1 MTPMGALTLAI
12 LAGLAIGLVINRY
25 VRRGDASRQQLVRRT
40 QFINAFAL
48 LVLAGIN
55 GAKVV
60 FSSTSD
66 TFTVVLAVATG
77 ALGVVFLVQAL
88 RSKAVQ

>member
-12 LAGLAIGLVINRY
+12 LAGLAIGLVVNRY
-25 VRRGDASRQQLVRRT
+25 VRRGDTSRQQLVRRT
-40 QFINAFAL
+40 QFANAFAL
-48 LVLAGIN
+48 IFLAGIN

-66 TFTVVLAVATG
+66 TFTTVLAVVTG
-77 ALGVVFLVQAL
+77 ILGVFFLVQAL
-88 RSKAVQ
+88 RRKAVQ